1 LFLSTDFSGG
11 DAIDSYGRSDTG
23 TLLLFFLQKNI
34 LCLKDYNPQLLT
46 GEESN
51 PTNGRAESSRFDQSG
66 ASGSNGG
73 GGGRRSDV
81 PPTNGSGLLQS
92 VEQAGSSLLRAAMS
106 LVPTIRFVP
115 WQPGGRKPPANRRNS
130 GGGDTRWQRT
140 QGRNSVPDTG
150 REGEWK
156 PLVI

>member
-1 LFLSTDFSGG
+1 
-11 DAIDSYGRSDTG
+11 
-23 TLLLFFLQKNI
+23 
-34 LCLKDYNPQLLT
+34 
-46 GEESN
+46 
-51 PTNGRAESSRFDQSG
+51 
-66 ASGSNGG
+66 
-73 GGGRRSDV
+73 V
-81 PPTNGSGLLQS
+81 PPTGGGGSGLLQS

-115 WQPGGRKPPANRRNS
+115 WQPGGRKPPANRRS
-130 GGGDTRWQRT
+130 GGGGGDTRWQRT

>member
-1 LFLSTDFSGG
+1 MG
-11 DAIDSYGRSDTG
+11 DQTQVKVY
-23 TLLLFFLQKNI
+23 FFYTKNYFMHKRI
-34 LCLKDYNPQLLT
+34 YNPQLLT

-51 PTNGRAESSRFDQSG
+51 PTNERAESNRLDQSG
-66 ASGSNGG
+66 ASGSSGG
-73 GGGRRSDV
+73 SGGGRRSDV
-81 PPTNGSGLLQS
+81 PPTGGGSGLLQS

-115 WQPGGRKPPANRRNS
+115 WQPGGRKPPANRRGG

>member
-1 LFLSTDFSGG
+1 MPKRL
-11 DAIDSYGRSDTG
+11 
-23 TLLLFFLQKNI
+23 
-34 LCLKDYNPQLLT
+34 YNPQLST

-51 PTNGRAESSRFDQSG
+51 PTNERAESSRFDQSG
-66 ASGSNGG
+66 ASGS

-81 PPTNGSGLLQS
+81 PPTGGGSGLLQS

-115 WQPGGRKPPANRRNS
+115 WQPGGRKPPANRRS
-130 GGGDTRWQRT
+130 GGDTRWQRT

>member
-1 LFLSTDFSGG
+1 
-11 DAIDSYGRSDTG
+11 
-23 TLLLFFLQKNI
+23 
-34 LCLKDYNPQLLT
+34 LT
-46 GEESN
+46 GEENN
-51 PTNGRAESSRFDQSG
+51 PTNERSESGRFDQSG
-66 ASGSNGG
+66 GSGSSGG

-81 PPTNGSGLLQS
+81 PPTGGGGSGLLQS

-106 LVPTIRFVP
+106 LVPSIRFVP

-130 GGGDTRWQRT
+130 DTRWQRT

>member
-1 LFLSTDFSGG
+1 
-11 DAIDSYGRSDTG
+11 
-23 TLLLFFLQKNI
+23 
-34 LCLKDYNPQLLT
+34 LT

-51 PTNGRAESSRFDQSG
+51 PTNERAEPGRFDQSG
-66 ASGSNGG
+66 ASGS
-73 GGGRRSDV
+73 GRRSDV
-81 PPTNGSGLLQS
+81 PPTGGGSGLLQS

-115 WQPGGRKPPANRRNS
+115 WQPGGRKPPANRRS

>member
-1 LFLSTDFSGG
+1 MPSIVMG
-11 DAIDSYGRSDTG
+11 DQTKVQLYSFYTQNYFIPKR
-23 TLLLFFLQKNI
+23 L
-34 LCLKDYNPQLLT
+34 YNPLLLT
-46 GEESN
+46 GEENN
-51 PTNGRAESSRFDQSG
+51 PTNERSESGRFDQSG
-66 ASGSNGG
+66 GSGSSGG

-81 PPTNGSGLLQS
+81 PPTGGGSGLLQS

-115 WQPGGRKPPANRRNS
+115 WQPGGRKPPANRRS

-150 REGEWK
+150 RDGEWK

>member
-1 LFLSTDFSGG
+1 MNTKQCDFVWRIVF
-11 DAIDSYGRSDTG
+11 ANK
-23 TLLLFFLQKNI
+23 LNI
-34 LCLKDYNPQLLT
+34 YYYYFNISQLLT
-46 GEESN
+46 GEEGN
-51 PTNGRAESSRFDQSG
+51 PTNERADSSLFDQSG
-66 ASGSNGG
+66 ASGGSSGS

-81 PPTNGSGLLQS
+81 PPTNGGSGLLQS
-92 VEQAGSSLLRAAMS
+92 VEQAGSSLIRAAMS

-115 WQPGGRKPPANRRNS
+115 WQPGGRKPPANRRS
-130 GGGDTRWQRT
+130 GGGGGDMRWQRT